1 MYENEEYDVIELRE
15 IFQILKK
22 YIKILIIVPIVFAIV
37 GALVSIYL
45 IDPVYEAS
53 TTLIVRQNKDSNEEI
68 NITDVNLSKS
78 LVYTYAEMA
87 KSNTVLENTRSSLG
101 LYEINGKSI
110 TVSPVKDT
118 QILKVAVQNT
128 NPQLAMDIANTLV
141 EEFTTEIVRITKT
154 DNVAVVDYATLP
166 GNPIK
171 PNKVMN
177 TAIAGILGEMI
188 VVLIIFLKEYL
199 DNTIKSEK
207 DIEKYLGISVI
218 GTIPNFNQGVKQT
231 YGKESGKVQSK
242 RGSEIS
248 HSRSI
253 QESCN

>member
-1 MYENEEYDVIELRE
+1 MYENEDYDVIELRE
-15 IFQILKK
+15 IFLILKK
-22 YIKILIIVPIVFAIV
+22 HLVLLIIVPVVFGLI
-37 GALVSIYL
+37 GALISIYL

-53 TTLIVRQNKDSNEEI
+53 TTLIVRQNKETDEEI

-87 KSNTVLENTRSSLG
+87 KSNTVLENTRNSLG
-101 LYEINGKSI
+101 LVELKGNNI

-118 QILKVAVQNT
+118 QILKVTVQNT
-128 NPQLAMDIANTLV
+128 DRKLAMDIANILV
-141 EEFTTEIVRITKT
+141 KEFTLEIARITKT

-166 GNPIK
+166 ERPIK
-171 PNKVMN
+171 PNKAMN
-177 TAIAGILGEMI
+177 TAIAAVLGEMI
-188 VVLIIFLKEYL
+188 VVMIIFLREYL

-218 GTIPNFNQGVKQT
+218 GTIPNFNLGGVQAN
-231 YGKESGKVQSK
+231 GKIQNK
-242 RGSEIS
+242 RRSEIS

-253 QESCN
+253 QEDCN

>member
-1 MYENEEYDVIELRE
+1 MYEDGEYDVIELRE

-22 YIKILIIVPIVFAIV
+22 HIKFLIIVPVIFAV
-37 GALVSIYL
+37 AGALISIYL
-45 IDPVYEAS
+45 IDPIYEAS

-87 KSNTVLENTRSSLG
+87 KSNTVMDNTRSSLG
-101 LYEINGKSI
+101 LSEINGKAI

-128 NPQLAMDIANTLV
+128 DPQMAMDIANTLV
-141 EEFTTEIVRITKT
+141 EEFTVEIVRITKA

-166 GNPIK
+166 EKPIK
-171 PNKVMN
+171 PNKAMN
-177 TAIAGILGEMI
+177 TAIAAILGEMLVLMI
-188 VVLIIFLKEYL
+188 VFLKEYL
-199 DNTIKSEK
+199 DNTIKAEK
-207 DIEKYLGISVI
+207 DIEKYMGISVI
-218 GTIPNFNQGVKQT
+218 GTIPNFNQGGKQT
-231 YGKESGKVQSK
+231 YGKIQSK

-248 HSRSI
+248 HSGSL
-253 QESCN
+253 QENCN

>member
-15 IFQILKK
+15 IFLILKK
-22 YIKILIIVPIVFAIV
+22 HLKLLIIVPIIFAIV
-37 GALVSIYL
+37 GALISIYL
-45 IDPVYEAS
+45 INPVYEAS

-87 KSNTVLENTRSSLG
+87 KSNTVLENTRNSLG
-101 LYEINGKSI
+101 LNELKGDSI
-110 TVSPVKDT
+110 KVSPVKDT
-118 QILKVAVQNT
+118 QILKVSVQNT
-128 NPQLAMDIANTLV
+128 SPQLSMDIANTLV
-141 EEFTTEIVRITKT
+141 EEFTVEIVRITKT

-166 GNPIK
+166 LSPIK

-177 TAIAGILGEMI
+177 TAIAAVLGEMI
-188 VVLIIFLKEYL
+188 VLMIIFLKEYL

-218 GTIPNFNQGVKQT
+218 GTIPNFNQGGEKT
-231 YGKESGKVQSK
+231 YGKVQNK
-242 RGSEIS
+242 RRSEVS
-248 HSRSI
+248 HSRSV
-253 QESCN
+253 QENCN

>member
-1 MYENEEYDVIELRE
+1 MYENEDYDVIELRE
-15 IFQILKK
+15 IFLILKK
-22 YIKILIIVPIVFAIV
+22 HLVLLIIVPVIFGLI
-37 GALVSIYL
+37 GALLSIYL
-45 IDPVYEAS
+45 INPVYEAS
-53 TTLIVRQNKDSNEEI
+53 TTLIVRQNKETDEEI

-87 KSNTVLENTRSSLG
+87 KSNTVLDNTRNSLG
-101 LYEINGKSI
+101 LAELNGNNI

-128 NPQLAMDIANTLV
+128 NQKLAMDIANKLV
-141 EEFTTEIVRITKT
+141 QEFTLEIARITMT

-166 GNPIK
+166 ESPIK

-177 TAIAGILGEMI
+177 TAIAAVLGEMI
-188 VVLIIFLKEYL
+188 VVMIIFLREYL

-218 GTIPNFNQGVKQT
+218 GTIPNFNIGGVQAN
-231 YGKESGKVQSK
+231 GKIQNK
-242 RGSEIS
+242 RRSEIS

-253 QESCN
+253 QEDCN